1 MKDTILLENGNIVP
15 NSVLITSHS
24 LGIEPAYK
32 INDNSIL
39 IKVQEDQDSI
49 SISYRVLPYNLS
61 TSDPV
66 LNPDAMD
73 NKGSIIRIES
83 DYTQDENYNRRF
95 IQSNKLNYSGS
106 FSRGI
111 NFGNSQDL
119 VLNSDFDLQMSG
131 DLGNGLLIRAAISDD
146 NIPIQPEGNTQVLQ
160 EFDKVFIEIEKD
172 STAIIAGDYELARP
186 DSYFMNYYKKLK
198 GFSVRNIST
207 VWNGWRAENRG
218 SFAIS
223 RGKFK
228 RLTLQTQ
235 EGNQGPYKLEG
246 DAGEVFL
253 QVLSGTEKIFADG
266 RLLKRGDSYDYVIDY
281 NRAEI
286 RFTANMVVNANIRII
301 VEYEYATQNYLRSL
315 YATESKFSKGNWTYN
330 INLYNEQDSK
340 SQTGNVQL
348 DSTDINILTAKGDSL
363 ATKSGLYIPEGN
375 NFTDLTKYQ
384 LENGILVHA
393 PNAEE
398 NIFAARFSN
407 FGTGNGNYVIDSEA
421 DANGRVYKYQA
432 GGDFSPEVQLIAPEK
447 KQLITAGIEY
457 HPSDSTNIY
466 IESAMSTLDKNRYS
480 DVNNQDNLGGSFYGR
495 FSNIRPLSKRS
506 KNDSIRNDKWHL
518 NTKLD
523 VEYKLKHF
531 QALNPY
537 RAAEFFRDWNF
548 ITPEKQN
555 DQLLY
560 STSFAFSKGQN
571 KIGYTYGGFSD
582 KDNYIGNKN
591 GLSFYHNSQKWLI
604 NGVAN
609 LLNSKSEFV
618 QEKTNFLRPNLLI
631 KRKLPK
637 TWTVGAY
644 YEKEENLRKDLEQDS
659 LKLGSFNY
667 DLYRVF
673 LGSEESKPFH
683 VNASVTRRND
693 ERVITSSNS
702 EQLSPESVAM
712 DYTMG
717 GGWRSGQ
724 QSDLKWNLTYRDYDD
739 LNGLAG
745 DDSKQTLIGTI
756 EHSFSAWKKGV
767 TLNSYYESNSG
778 QEPKLEFQYIE
789 VQRGEGSYV
798 WVDSNMDS
806 LKQIFEF
813 EIAAFADN
821 ANYEKISIFN
831 NEFISSNKSILNQ
844 SLKIIPKKFLSNK
857 KHFLGRFQLGS
868 RYRIDQR
875 SKSDSTGGIIRPIIT
890 DISNEDLISFSSSM
904 DHDLFFDRG
913 NANHDIQLSYRTL
926 NNKITQVTGY
936 ERRGSKEYYT
946 RTRYNI
952 QRSFDLLLETSIG
965 TKTLDSNFDSQNFE
979 LSYWRLVPQLNFRPT
994 ANFRLVAKYKVEKN
1008 KNILDPLAVSAE
1020 TNEQASLQDIGL
1032 ELTWRKSTTSNLQ
1045 FGANLVNIDYQ
1056 NGSNPAIEFEMLQG
1070 LKDGTNYLWNLNYTR
1085 RIAKNFDMILTYNA
1099 RKSEGTKMI
1108 NNAGAQLRA
1117 VF

>member
-1 MKDTILLENGNIVP
+1 MPK
-15 NSVLITSHS
+15 SV
-24 LGIEPAYK
+24 K
-32 INDNSIL
+32 INSHLTGKLPVYTLTDNTIF
-39 IKVQEDQDSI
+39 IKVQDHSDSI
-49 SISYRVLPYNLS
+49 SLEYRVLPYKFS
-61 TSDPV
+61 SSDP
-66 LNPDAMD
+66 LLSLDAVE

-83 DYTQDENYNRRF
+83 DYTKEENYNRRF

-111 NFGNSQDL
+111 NFGNTQDL

-198 GFSVRNIST
+198 GFSLSNTST
-207 VWNGWRAENRG
+207 IWNGWRAENRG

-228 RLTLQTQ
+228 RLTLLTQ

-266 RLLKRGDSYDYVIDY
+266 RLLKRGDNYDYIIDY
-281 NRAEI
+281 NRAEV
-286 RFTANMVVNANIRII
+286 RFTANMVINANIRII

-315 YATESKFSKGNWTYN
+315 YATESSFSKGNWTYS

-348 DSTDINILTAKGDSL
+348 DSTDINILVARGDSL

-375 NFTDLTKYQ
+375 DFTDLTKYQ

-393 PNAEE
+393 PTAEQ
-398 NIFAARFSN
+398 NVFAARFSN
-407 FGTGNGNYVIDSEA
+407 FGTGKGNYIIDTEA
-421 DANGRVYKYQA
+421 DANGRVYKYQE
-432 GGDFSPEVQLIAPEK
+432 GGDFSPEIQLIAPEK
-447 KQLITAGIEY
+447 KQLITTALEF

-466 IESAMSTLDKNRYS
+466 FESAMSTLDKNRYS
-480 DVNNQDNLGGSFYGR
+480 QVNNQDNLGGSFYGR
-495 FSNIRPLSKRS
+495 FSNIKSLRKKLK
-506 KNDSIRNDKWHL
+506 KDSLKKESWHL
-518 NTKLD
+518 NTELN
-523 VEYKLKHF
+523 VEYKLKYF

-548 ITPEKQN
+548 ATPEKQN

-560 STSFAFSKGQN
+560 NTAFTFSKSQT
-571 KIGYTYGGFSD
+571 KIGYVYGGFSD
-582 KDNYIGNKN
+582 KDNYLGYKN
-591 GLSFYHNSQKWLI
+591 GLNFYHNSKKWLF

-618 QEKTNFLRPNLLI
+618 QEKTSFLRPNLLI

-637 TWTVGAY
+637 KWNAGIY
-644 YEKEENLRKDLEQDS
+644 FEKEENLRRGLEQDS

-667 DLYRVF
+667 DLYRIF

-683 VNASVTRRND
+683 VNAAVTRRND
-693 ERVITSSNS
+693 ERIITASDAT
-702 EQLSPESVAM
+702 QLSPESVAI
-712 DYTMG
+712 DYTLG
-717 GGWRSGQ
+717 GGWRSTQ
-724 QSDLKWNLTYRDYDD
+724 LSDLKWNLTYREYED
-739 LNGLAG
+739 LNTIDS

-756 EHSFSAWKKGV
+756 EHSLTAFKKGL

-821 ANYEKISIFN
+821 ANYEKVSVFN

-875 SKSDSTGGIIRPIIT
+875 SKSDSTGGIVRPIIT

-904 DHDLFFDRG
+904 DHDVFFDRG
-913 NANHDIQLSYRTL
+913 NTNHDIQLSYRTL
-926 NNKITQVTGY
+926 NNKITQVTGF

-946 RTRYNI
+946 RSRYNI
-952 QRSFDLLLETSIG
+952 QRSFDLLLETSVG
-965 TKTLDSNFDSQNFE
+965 TKILDSNFDSQNFE
-979 LSYWRLVPQLNFRPT
+979 INYWRLVPQLNYRPS
-994 ANFRLVAKYKVEKN
+994 ANFRIVAKYKVEKS
-1008 KNILDPLAVSAE
+1008 KNLLDPIAVSAE
-1020 TNEQASLQDIGL
+1020 SNEQANLQDIGL

-1045 FGANLVNIDYQ
+1045 FSTNLVNIDYQ
-1056 NGSNPAIEFEMLQG
+1056 NGTNPALEFEMLQG

-1099 RKSEGTKMI
+1099 RKSEGSKMV